1 MTDPTYVRRTWR
13 DVLGIALIYVV
24 SAAAVGLGIWQGV
37 KAIRADAVADERAKV
52 QQFTRSIDAITQAS
66 WQHERDSLRAETGKR
81 DTIWRRVAVKAQAEA
96 ATPVP
101 PTRDSVPA
109 VELRACRATLD
120 TTVTACEAFRE
131 AATHALA
138 QADTQHTRDSTRL
151 VGAFSMLVAKDDTI
165 DVGRKALARAVKRPG
180 YKAVA
185 TGTAIGAAFGVI
197 LCAVVCK

>member
-1 MTDPTYVRRTWR
+1 MSPETYVRRTWR
-13 DVLGIALIYVV
+13 DVLGTILVILFAIGG
-24 SAAAVGLGIWQGV
+24 VGFGVWQGV
-37 KAIRADAVADERAKV
+37 KFIRADAVADEREKV
-52 QQFTRSIDAITQAS
+52 QRFGKSIDAITQAS

-81 DTIWRRVAVKAQAEA
+81 DTLWRRVVVKAQAEA

-120 TTVTACEAFRE
+120 TTVTACEAFR
-131 AATHALA
+131 AVATHALA

-180 YKAVA
+180 YKAVF
-185 TGTAIGAAFGVI
+185 TGTAIGAAFGVL